1 VGKPLHVVLETTD
14 LAEAHGQVRAGLE
27 QAGCEVSRVRRTED
41 GFRLRGVRSGHG
53 LATIAALI
61 PPLRLF
67 GAFSRT
73 EVEAKCQRSL
83 EDGDESLHV
92 WIRARAIR
100 ELDDQA
106 EAAWVT
112 RGPDEA
118 IGDSLQ
124 TRRVLKRLA
133 EIFEA
138 GVDAAP
144 VEIGGSRGARRNDA
158 PPTRSASVEGD
169 GGGTSR
175 SGSPWGS
182 SSSSAPSTS
191 WCLSSAS
198 GSGPA
203 APEERGLSPTTD
215 TAARRGSRRAARS
228 PADPRRA
235 RTPDPARSPPPRVV
249 AVSAS

>member
-144 VEIGGSRGARRNDA
+144 VEIGGSRG
-158 PPTRSASVEGD
+158 SK
-169 GGGTSR
+169 
-175 SGSPWGS
+175 
-182 SSSSAPSTS
+182 
-191 WCLSSAS
+191 
-198 GSGPA
+198 
-203 APEERGLSPTTD
+203 EE
-215 TAARRGSRRAARS
+215 RRAAYEERV
-228 PADPRRA
+228 RRGRRRRNLQIGIA
-235 RTPDPARSPPPRVV
+235 VGLVVLVCAVYVLVPVVRVWFR
-249 AVSAS
+249 AGRP